1 MEHSTTCLI
10 RFGHHIPFAFCQ
22 YNLGTCHHNMMLNLD
37 VLRSVG
43 IACKLAH
50 YALVPLPQQ
59 IILLVLFF
67 LRKNY
72 SSDSESVVFGSI
84 FIVSLKS
91 LGQKAFTPGALASS
105 HVYRRTPLSHDRGS
119 ALPPAVF
126 FLMLGLT
133 CDHSSVDFAT
143 PLPPLAS
150 PRATDRC

>member
-59 IILLVLFF
+59 IILLILFF
-67 LRKNY
+67 CERIILLILNLWFSVLY
-72 SSDSESVVFGSI
+72 LSSASNR
-84 FIVSLKS
+84 
-91 LGQKAFTPGALASS
+91 LGRRLLLPG
-105 HVYRRTPLSHDRGS
+105 P
-119 ALPPAVF
+119 
-126 FLMLGLT
+126 
-133 CDHSSVDFAT
+133 
-143 PLPPLAS
+143 
-150 PRATDRC
+150 

>member
-1 MEHSTTCLI
+1 MPSQYDVESRCSEVRWYCLQTCS
-10 RFGHHIPFAFCQ
+10 
-22 YNLGTCHHNMMLNLD
+22 
-37 VLRSVG
+37 LRPGSSSS
-43 IACKLAH
+43 ANNSSDS
-50 YALVPLPQQ
+50 
-59 IILLVLFF
+59 FF

-105 HVYRRTPLSHDRGS
+105 HVYRRTHLSHDRGS